1 RESGPATAALPS
13 RRLRTRV
20 PSTPP
25 LSGVAEPLY
34 RTDRTGALARGSIG
48 RGPAGGTRSRPGAGA
63 VGAGIIAGRR
73 GLHRRR
79 PVAARRRGE
88 PVAHRGQPHIAA
100 PPPSPRGQPGP
111 RSGGTARVNHD
122 AGADDGAVRGG
133 RRPGAELTLLRTDD
147 ASSAA
152 GAR

>member
-1 RESGPATAALPS
+1 PS

-34 RTDRTGALARGSIG
+34 RTDRTGARARGSIG

-73 GLHRRR
+73 GRHRRR
-79 PVAARRRGE
+79 P
-88 PVAHRGQPHIAA
+88 GQPAA
-100 PPPSPRGQPGP
+100 EDSAEENPWLLEVSLTSRPL
-111 RSGGTARVNHD
+111 
-122 AGADDGAVRGG
+122 
-133 RRPGAELTLLRTDD
+133 RRPRAASRVREAKVLLGSTTTRGRTM
-147 ASSAA
+147 APYEVVVA
-152 GAR
+152 GC